1 MKTEQWV
8 ETQTNRALQSEH
20 DVGRAYVE
28 AMKAGVPFHNDRWKN
43 WDNIIAVKHVLK
55 DVKPADRILDAG
67 ACRDPK
73 SPSAFLPGLS
83 EHGYQ
88 RLIGCNL
95 DEKHRVMERGIRYE
109 PGDIMNTTYPDGFF
123 GFVACLSV
131 IEHGVNEFKFLQE
144 MSRIIKRGGKLFVS
158 FDYWYHPIDTG
169 DRMAWG
175 APVRIFNADDVH
187 AMVKYADGIG
197 FQCANYTLSCGDA
210 VINCFGLNYTFFNL
224 LLECR

>member
-1 MKTEQWV
+1 
-8 ETQTNRALQSEH
+8 
-20 DVGRAYVE
+20 
-28 AMKAGVPFHNDRWKN
+28 
-43 WDNIIAVKHVLK
+43 VKHVLG
-55 DVKPADRILDAG
+55 DATYVDRILDAG

-73 SPSAFLPGLS
+73 SPSVFLPGLS

-95 DEKHRVMERGIRYE
+95 DEKRRVMERGIRYE
-109 PGDIMNTTYPDGFF
+109 PGDITSTTYPDGFF

-158 FDYWYHPIDTG
+158 FDYWADPIDTG
-169 DRMAWG
+169 DRTAWG

-197 FQCANYTLSCGDA
+197 FQCAPYTLTCSDA

-224 LLECR
+224 LLERR